1 MKNYLKILL
10 LLFALLLILFLTL
23 QTPEQTWSLT
33 RAVQSFL
40 LRLFPDGRA
49 PAWITDGQQ
58 LRHAAHIPEYF
69 LLGLALCSVLK
80 DRKHG
85 LLLAVF
91 FGVLIGLADETLKI
105 FLPTREFSL
114 PDLAFDAL
122 GVSLAAV
129 LFMILSLCQKKTTR
143 PSATRAETAER

>member
-40 LRLFPDGRA
+40 LRMFPDGRA

-69 LLGLALCSVLK
+69 LLGLVLCSIFS
-80 DRKHG
+80 DQNHG
-85 LLLAVF
+85 FLLALA
-91 FGVLIGLADETLKI
+91 FGILIGLCDECLKI
-105 FLPTREFSL
+105 ALPTREFSL
-114 PDLAFDAL
+114 SDLAFDAI
-122 GVSLAAV
+122 GLALAV
-129 LFMILSLCQKKTTR
+129 ALYKMRTGWIKQ
-143 PSATRAETAER
+143 A